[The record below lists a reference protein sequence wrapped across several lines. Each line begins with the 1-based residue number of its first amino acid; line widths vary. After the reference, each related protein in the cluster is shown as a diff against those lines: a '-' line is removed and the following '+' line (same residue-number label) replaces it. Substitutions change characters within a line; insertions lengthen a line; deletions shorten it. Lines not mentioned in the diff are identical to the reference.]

1 MPQRQ
6 RQVSPRLA
14 LKADAFR
21 KYNNIAHIAT
31 VNSWD
36 AEFIGNIPMIL
47 HGILRHHTTTGTI
60 DPQPYARV
68 VSHVQSSG
76 TGKSRAHDELAKIIF
91 YIPLNLAVPGKTS
104 MHPLS
109 AYSAR

>member
-1 MPQRQ
+1 M
-6 RQVSPRLA
+6 L
-14 LKADAFR
+14 FG
-21 KYNNIAHIAT
+21 NNIVHIAT
-31 VNSWD
+31 VDSWD
-36 AEFIGNIPMIL
+36 AKFVGNIPMIL
-47 HGILRHHTTTGTI
+47 HGILRHHMTTM

-76 TGKSRAHDELAKIIF
+76 TGKSRAHDELAKSIF
-91 YIPLNLAVPGKTS
+91 YIPLNLAPPGQTS